1 MIYDYEKLNL
11 GKTLNGNIQPLDI
24 YSDTDQ
30 SIQYYD
36 RLMMY

>member
-1 MIYDYEKLNL
+1 MNYDYKKVNL

-24 YSDTDQ
+24 YSNTDQ

-36 RLMMY
+36 RLMMH